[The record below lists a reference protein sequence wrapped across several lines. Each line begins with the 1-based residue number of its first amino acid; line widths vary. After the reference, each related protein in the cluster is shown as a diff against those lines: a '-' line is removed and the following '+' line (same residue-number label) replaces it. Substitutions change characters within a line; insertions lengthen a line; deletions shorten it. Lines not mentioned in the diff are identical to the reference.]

1 MHGHGMHHI
10 LGRLVNETLDDERH
24 RRERGARPGDRLA
37 ALEQEV
43 KIMYARGDIN
53 AGEFHR
59 LMEMAESGQLSW
71 SDLQRVR
78 DDGAPRVRRE
88 QEVLQQKRD
97 PAIVRSLNRIYTHR
111 VRLEDTW
118 SETEQVLRTLEGDVT
133 RLREQAG
140 VAEEQARQALP
151 EEENA
156 RAYLDAKYEALERV
170 NSLEERI
177 AALRQGL
184 DRIETL
190 LGELATREAELK
202 ALESSEQLAELE
214 ASIREDLLNEK

>member
-1 MHGHGMHHI
+1 MHGHGMQHI
-10 LGRLVNETLDDERH
+10 LGRLVNETLDEERH
-24 RRERGARPGDRLA
+24 RRDRGARPGDRLA

-97 PAIVRSLNRIYTHR
+97 PAIVRSLNRIYSQR
-111 VRLEDTW
+111 IRLEDIW
-118 SETEQVLRTLEGDVT
+118 SETEQVLRTLEGDAT

-140 VAEEQARQALP
+140 VAEEQAQQALP

-190 LGELATREAELK
+190 LGELATRKAELK
-202 ALESSEQLAELE
+202 AVESSEQLAELE
-214 ASIREDLLNEK
+214 ATIRENPLNKK